1 MSITRSTGPIRT
13 VTVTKMR
20 GAVLPVL
27 ERTVPQRAIG
37 ACTVTRRS
45 LRERC
50 SRTSNE
56 TVPRSISRRFSTC
69 RALDRAPVSIFARNP
84 AICDAKFRNVDVLG
98 QTDDQ
103 SFGAGRPQG
112 QPKLH
117 RNAPPR
123 PKSSTNAGTF
133 GNRDEA
139 VSDEFPTLEV
149 ALAASVAVLVWRG
162 LLLHRSRIG
171 FLSSSERL
179 LQTFQHGPPSARE
192 LSAAQ
197 LGPLLEPLARAA
209 LTAQVEDTPRAVT
222 ERTSRIRRRVR
233 SAAARDLV
241 ICAVLGG
248 SLLYAFSSEMVAGW
262 VFYALGALA
271 TLLLLLA
278 VFERV
283 QLDRALAR
291 IGQRFGTAVS
301 AFSPDVSGR
310 ELHEL
315 RACRVCGTPYRERL
329 TGSADLGP
337 RLWALG
343 TSEHL
348 ACGRCGHVTGKI
360 VVRAQE

>member
-1 MSITRSTGPIRT
+1 
-13 VTVTKMR
+13 
-20 GAVLPVL
+20 
-27 ERTVPQRAIG
+27 
-37 ACTVTRRS
+37 
-45 LRERC
+45 
-50 SRTSNE
+50 
-56 TVPRSISRRFSTC
+56 
-69 RALDRAPVSIFARNP
+69 
-84 AICDAKFRNVDVLG
+84 
-98 QTDDQ
+98 
-103 SFGAGRPQG
+103 
-112 QPKLH
+112 
-117 RNAPPR
+117 
-123 PKSSTNAGTF
+123 
-133 GNRDEA
+133 

-162 LLLHRSRIG
+162 LLLHRTRIG

-179 LQTFQHGPPSARE
+179 LHTFQHGPPSARQ

-209 LTAQVEDTPRAVT
+209 LTAQLEDTPRAVT

-248 SLLYAFSSEMVAGW
+248 SLLYAFSSEMVGGW

-271 TLLLLLA
+271 ALLLLVA

-291 IGQRFGTAVS
+291 VGNRFGTT
-301 AFSPDVSGR
+301 VSGFAADAAGR
-310 ELHEL
+310 EL
-315 RACRVCGTPYRERL
+315 RACRECGAPYRERL
-329 TGSADLGP
+329 TGSVDLGP

-343 TSEHL
+343 ARELL

-360 VVRAQE
+360 VVRGHD